1 MALHYTLIRERP
13 SDVSR
18 MEGQPHNGLASS
30 LDTWFVDSL
39 GFGLGGI
46 CHLGLRRRLWTYR
59 GPLLGHDHDDH
70 HWLWRHLP
78 SAESNM
84 TKLFATFYLPLAVI
98 ALADAVSD
106 VQMIGMRRKIRETDY
121 SELADECLLRD
132 AVRESTDNPNFM
144 PVLTE
149 AEFLIDQLISNSLVD
164 EAAVAAIRRQFKH
177 LTRRGTFKCEEDRRL
192 TPSLVYEELRERAR
206 LGKRLSE
213 GASSADLTQTGQF
226 KWDSLQEWLSKSWRD
241 RVCRKAMEEGGN
253 LAHGVGTNV
262 RQGGVRNAVGAVRSR
277 IRR

>member
-121 SELADECLLRD
+121 RSASSPMNACSETPCASQRTTPTSCR
-132 AVRESTDNPNFM
+132 
-144 PVLTE
+144 
-149 AEFLIDQLISNSLVD
+149 SL
-164 EAAVAAIRRQFKH
+164 
-177 LTRRGTFKCEEDRRL
+177 
-192 TPSLVYEELRERAR
+192 P
-206 LGKRLSE
+206 RLS
-213 GASSADLTQTGQF
+213 S
-226 KWDSLQEWLSKSWRD
+226 
-241 RVCRKAMEEGGN
+241 
-253 LAHGVGTNV
+253 
-262 RQGGVRNAVGAVRSR
+262 
-277 IRR
+277 

>member
-1 MALHYTLIRERP
+1 
-13 SDVSR
+13 
-18 MEGQPHNGLASS
+18 
-30 LDTWFVDSL
+30 
-39 GFGLGGI
+39 
-46 CHLGLRRRLWTYR
+46 
-59 GPLLGHDHDDH
+59 
-70 HWLWRHLP
+70 
-78 SAESNM
+78 M

>member
-1 MALHYTLIRERP
+1 
-13 SDVSR
+13 

-206 LGKRLSE
+206 SVRGSRRELRQ
-213 GASSADLTQTGQF
+213 LTPHANGTVQVGFTT
-226 KWDSLQEWLSKSWRD
+226 
-241 RVCRKAMEEGGN
+241 RVA
-253 LAHGVGTNV
+253 L
-262 RQGGVRNAVGAVRSR
+262 
-277 IRR
+277 